1 MATIAGRPPSRPR
14 RWTGVA
20 LLLLPVVGL
29 ACVPLY
35 ARDGPRL
42 FDVPFFYWYQLAW
55 VGLSMVC
62 MAGAAYLIPTNPTDP
77 ANPHRTTDHGGPQ

>member
-1 MATIAGRPPSRPR
+1 MATDGSTRRR

-35 ARDGPRL
+35 ARDEPRL
-42 FDVPFFYWYQLAW
+42 LEVPFFYWYQLAW
-55 VGLSMVC
+55 VGLSMAC
-62 MAGAAYLIPTNPTDP
+62 MAGAAHLMPMNPRRTD
-77 ANPHRTTDHGGPQ
+77 NHGGHQ

>member
-1 MATIAGRPPSRPR
+1 VATIPGRAR

-35 ARDGPRL
+35 ARDEPRL
-42 FDVPFFYWYQLAW
+42 LDVPFFYWYQLAW

-62 MAGAAYLIPTNPTDP
+62 MAGAALLIPTNPTDR
-77 ANPHRTTDHGGPQ
+77 HRTTNHGGPK